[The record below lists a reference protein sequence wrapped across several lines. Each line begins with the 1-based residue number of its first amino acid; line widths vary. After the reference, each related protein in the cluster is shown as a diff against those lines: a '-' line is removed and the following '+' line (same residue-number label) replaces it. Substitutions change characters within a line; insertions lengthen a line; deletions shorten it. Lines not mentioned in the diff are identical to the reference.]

1 MSKKQYLV
9 RALIVYTLVV
19 CIGFLFAYAEFR
31 TCGGDAFSA
40 VVLSLPGSQG
50 SRWSRPPIMTCEQSV
65 RWGVADDEV
74 AALTL
79 TLSYGKKPNV
89 VPDPPQS
96 YDDPSGVHWS
106 GRRIIAVESRFTL
119 CIDVRTT
126 LSEQAFESRY
136 PGLLAGVVREVR
148 GPRRLSLSDAL
159 RSRVVLIPELVAGRY
174 TIFPGGAM
182 ASGLNDLAAMI
193 IGLPG
198 WLILPLLIVAPSW
211 LVLPVFWLLVA
222 FGVFYVV
229 LPQRAW
235 GWIKAGVVRAS
246 ANLRRKET
254 R

>member
-1 MSKKQYLV
+1 M
-9 RALIVYTLVV
+9 
-19 CIGFLFAYAEFR
+19 
-31 TCGGDAFSA
+31 
-40 VVLSLPGSQG
+40 
-50 SRWSRPPIMTCEQSV
+50 
-65 RWGVADDEV
+65 
-74 AALTL
+74 
-79 TLSYGKKPNV
+79 
-89 VPDPPQS
+89 
-96 YDDPSGVHWS
+96 
-106 GRRIIAVESRFTL
+106 ESRFTL